1 MRALRVQWQ
10 SNHSDHL
17 LDVHAHVSADGG
29 TVGIG
34 SQSVDVSAALGLNP
48 TDEFDEVQ
56 LHDDRRSE
64 RIHAGLAESKA
75 SVDVHSVCI
84 LS

>member
-1 MRALRVQWQ
+1 MRALHVQWQ
-10 SNHSDHL
+10 SNDSDHL
-17 LDVHAHVSADGG
+17 LDIHAHVSADGG

-34 SQSVDVSAALGLNP
+34 SLSAALGLDP
-48 TDEFDEVQ
+48 ADEFDEVQ

-64 RIHAGLAESKA
+64 RIHARLAESKA
-75 SVDVHSVCI
+75 RVNRHDFRI